1 MTIENLTLHYKNTAN
16 LSQNNVNNIHNK
28 NILNTNNSSIGS
40 KKDNEIPHSNNV
52 NKTIT
57 PEMKRLIQKL
67 DLSEKS
73 EMDTQ
78 TGMSFLNQKKTCLN
92 TIDTIGCKLKEL
104 SKQYTDSSSTEEDKN
119 KIEEQAEKLLNH
131 LDKLMNSNISENDS
145 TIDCK
150 TIPIQDT
157 TGKTS
162 ILLSKPIYITLE
174 ATESNSNNMNNKSE
188 KDSSNNDHFK
198 NKLSTKSLLENAS
211 IIDEKILNPIQ
222 KAIEDVDKDKS
233 QLYHTFLDAH
243 SSATSTI
250 NRLFELGNMS
260 LFKRNSN
267 LKFQQSLYDSV
278 SSLRFQSSNI
288 DKDNALSFLL

>member
-1 MTIENLTLHYKNTAN
+1 MTIQNITLHYKNATH
-16 LSQNNVNNIHNK
+16 LSQNNVNNIHSK
-28 NILNTNNSSIGS
+28 SILSTNNSSIGS

-57 PEMKRLIQKL
+57 PEMKRLIEKL
-67 DLSEKS
+67 DISEKS
-73 EMDTQ
+73 ELDTQ
-78 TGMSFLNQKKTCLN
+78 TGMSFLCEKKTCLD

-104 SKQYTDSSSTEEDKN
+104 SKQYTDSSSTQEDKN
-119 KIEEQAEKLLNH
+119 KIKAQAEKLLNH
-131 LDKLMNSNISENDS
+131 LDKLMNSNKSGNDS

-157 TGKTS
+157 NGKTS

-174 ATESNSNNMNNKSE
+174 STQLDSNNLNNT
-188 KDSSNNDHFK
+188 SNKNSWNDEHFK
-198 NKLSTKSLLENAS
+198 NKLDTKFLLENTS
-211 IIDEKILNPIQ
+211 IIDEKILKPIE
-222 KAIEDVDKDKS
+222 KAIEDVDNDKS

-243 SSATSTI
+243 SSATSAI

-260 LFKRNSN
+260 LYKRNSN
-267 LKFQQSLYDSV
+267 MKFQQSLYDSI